1 MNKKNSREV
10 FSIVLIE
17 WNWLCILR
25 ARRRLEKLEKR
36 QSSCRPK
43 EVCRENADLSRH
55 CAKLMRIY
63 DRI

>member
-25 ARRRLEKLEKR
+25 ARRRLEKLEKSGKAL
-36 QSSCRPK
+36 SSE